1 MQSEPNETSQK
12 NSLPQSPREN
22 TTDSQHGF
30 HDSDEHLSR
39 QLHAGEGRAK
49 SWRSASNTSPS
60 ASSVESSDDARE
72 RPLRRLSPPSRH
84 KSGSPVDRIVEHE
97 KDLTYLPKKRS
108 EGRTFTV
115 VQRGKNFGSFQ
126 VAIEDFP
133 NGSHFTFD
141 STFALMLPMAKI
153 STEVLTHVLS
163 HLPPS
168 SLSDVSLVS
177 RRFHQLVTTPHAWRI
192 AFSRFFPG
200 AEALSTLD
208 TNSELSEDSEIRS
221 ERRFFTRLT
230 ALASWRSEYILRTRL
245 LRSVGRGKPA
255 ESSASVG
262 SGSSRPGASSNGSAH
277 VTYNSDLVT
286 PVDHLHA
293 TFGIEFN
300 KRPPRFIH
308 GATDVGMAS
317 SSDPRNSK
325 VDAWG
330 FSDSLITQQFED
342 NHPGEAPYGL
352 GAGDVIGVPNTM
364 DISQPF
370 GMIYAEGLP
379 GGRVYYRSTEE
390 KRGRDLASPLNNSV
404 PELGIPATLPTES
417 MCSVWIAKAPHVP
430 DLSEGTVGML
440 VGSSS
445 GLVSSYSLGT
455 NPLRERRLERGEL
468 TARWVLSPGVPI
480 IAIAV
485 DENFSSKRQSINRI
499 WAVALN
505 ALGEVFYLTDFPVRP
520 VLDRAL
526 KINKVHFERL
536 AWQSGRS
543 VHWTLVEPTRRIA
556 TPDPFDRSEVD
567 GSYSPRTSW
576 DGTCLSKEQIVAETN
591 EINVFLQKKPKQF
604 RKVCEGWDMR
614 RRLEVD
620 FAADD
625 EDGAGEGILVIGCG
639 SDEGQ
644 HATIKRYTRCK
655 VKESSDNNLVGQG
668 ASKSIT
674 HGDASHGSIFGDNN
688 PLINE
693 QPTWSFKDRAISRRS
708 SASPLDSG
716 LGARLIEEWRTSIFL
731 LGGLKSPQ
739 ITTTAVDVSNF
750 ALLMTTEDPL
760 LYMSGS
766 SAAPSPLSSPMGK
779 TSSHSLTDVPGQRAR
794 LLAVGTKTGTIVL
807 WNARAPIASNTIMDN
822 SIKPVRIIYTDSP
835 QISCLALTSLY
846 LVHGGND
853 GLVQAWD
860 PLASTTD
867 PIRTLNSRFSSRARR
882 RLIQAEAS
890 PTGVGIN
897 LFAAGAICLDPDPTV
912 LRGMVSLGSHLRY
925 WSYTSL
931 AADQY
936 KGNKRRLRRSER
948 GSNQGG
954 DRFSGTGRGA
964 LKDYIANEKSEL
976 EREKRN
982 KREEEKRLAGRFGVD
997 LLGPGASED
1006 EILAYATMLSE
1017 EAAQSDELR
1026 RKSASDGESSD
1037 TITEEIV
1044 ASPVSSP
1051 AQDDIDDDIAE
1062 AIRLSLQENIN
1073 PTPHAIHNA
1082 GTSEIPVKYAKAKRN
1097 KVSPSSSPSRS
1108 GASGVSPKAAKAA
1121 SVPAAELDDLEFA
1134 LQLSQAEEESRA
1146 QGGKGK
1152 GRAF

>member
-1 MQSEPNETSQK
+1 MQPVPNETSQK
-12 NSLPQSPREN
+12 SSLPQNSQEN
-22 TTDSQHGF
+22 TQDSQYGF
-30 HDSDEHLSR
+30 HDSDQHLSR
-39 QLHAGEGRAK
+39 QLYAGEGRAK
-49 SWRSASNTSPS
+49 TRRSASNTSSS
-60 ASSVESSDDARE
+60 ASSAGSSGDARE
-72 RPLRRLSPPSRH
+72 RPLRRLSPLSRQ
-84 KSGSPVDRIVEHE
+84 KSGSPVDRIIEHE
-97 KDLTYLPKKRS
+97 KDLTYLPKKRV

-115 VQRGKNFGSFQ
+115 VQRGKNLGSAQ
-126 VAIEDFP
+126 VAIGDFP
-133 NGSHFTFD
+133 N
-141 STFALMLPMAKI
+141 
-153 STEVLTHVLS
+153 EVLTHILS
-163 HLPPS
+163 HLPPP

-177 RRFHQLVTTPHAWRI
+177 RWFHHLVTTPHAWRI

-200 AEALSTLD
+200 AEALSTLE

-245 LRSVGRGKPA
+245 LRSIGRGKPA
-255 ESSASVG
+255 ESSPVG
-262 SGSSRPGASSNGSAH
+262 SGLSRSGTGSNGSAH

-286 PVDHLHA
+286 LVDHLHA
-293 TFGIEFN
+293 TFGNGFN
-300 KRPPRFIH
+300 NRLPRFIH
-308 GATDVGMAS
+308 GATDVAMAS
-317 SSDPRNSK
+317 SSDPRISK

-342 NHPGEAPYGL
+342 VHPGEAPYGL
-352 GAGDVIGVPNTM
+352 GAGEVVGLPNTM

-390 KRGRDLASPLNNSV
+390 KRGHDLASPLDKAM
-404 PELGIPATLPTES
+404 PELGIPAILPSES
-417 MCSVWIAKAPHVP
+417 MCSVWIAKAPNVP
-430 DLSEGTVGML
+430 DLTEGIVGML

-445 GLVSSYSLGT
+445 GLLSAYSLGT

-485 DENFSSKRQSINRI
+485 DENLSPKRQSLSHI

-505 ALGEVFYLTDFPVRP
+505 ALGEVFFLSDFPVRP
-520 VLDRAL
+520 SLDRAL
-526 KINKVHFERL
+526 KLDKVRLERL
-536 AWQSGRS
+536 AWQTGRT
-543 VHWTLVEPTRRIA
+543 VNWTLVESTRRVA
-556 TPDPFDRSEVD
+556 RPDPFDRSEVD

-576 DGTCLSKEQIVAETN
+576 DGTCLSKEQIAAETK
-591 EINVFLQKKPKQF
+591 EVNVFLQKKPKHF

-620 FAADD
+620 FAAS
-625 EDGAGEGILVIGCG
+625 EENGFGESVLVIGCG
-639 SDEGQ
+639 LDEGQ
-644 HATIKRYTRCK
+644 QAMIKRYTRCK
-655 VKESSDNNLVGQG
+655 VKDSSNEHLDGQCF
-668 ASKSIT
+668 SKPVAP
-674 HGDASHGSIFGDNN
+674 GDGSHGSIFGDKN
-688 PLINE
+688 PLIDQ
-693 QPTWSFKDRAISRRS
+693 QPTWSFKDNFIPRRR
-708 SASPLDSG
+708 SASPSDSE
-716 LGARLIEEWRTSIFL
+716 LRAHLIEEWRTSVFL

-739 ITTTAVDVSNF
+739 ITTAAIDVSNF
-750 ALLMTTEDPL
+750 ALLTSTEDPL
-760 LYMSGS
+760 LVVSGS
-766 SAAPSPLSSPMGK
+766 SAASSPLSSPREKMP
-779 TSSHSLTDVPGQRAR
+779 SHSLTDVPGQRAR
-794 LLAVGTKTGTIVL
+794 LLAIGTKTGTIIL
-807 WNARAPIASNTIMDN
+807 WNARAPVASNTMLEN
-822 SIKPVRIIYTDSP
+822 NIKPLRIIYTDSP
-835 QISCLALTSLY
+835 QISCLALTALY

-860 PLASTTD
+860 PLASTME

-890 PTGVGIN
+890 PAGVGIN

-925 WSYTSL
+925 WSYSSQ
-931 AADQY
+931 AEDQY
-936 KGNKRRLRRSER
+936 KGNKRRLRRPER

-982 KREEEKRLAGRFGVD
+982 KRDEEKRLAGRFGVD

-1017 EAAQSDELR
+1017 EAAQNDELK
-1026 RKSASDGESSD
+1026 RKSASDGESND
-1037 TITEEIV
+1037 TITGEAV
-1044 ASPVSSP
+1044 ASPVSSA
-1051 AQDDIDDDIAE
+1051 AQDDIDDDMAQ
-1062 AIRLSLQENIN
+1062 AIRLSLQESSSASPYVIDD
-1073 PTPHAIHNA
+1073 TGA
-1082 GTSEIPVKYAKAKRN
+1082 SEVPVKYAKAKRN
-1097 KVSPSSSPSRS
+1097 KVSPSGSPPRSSAF
-1108 GASGVSPKAAKAA
+1108 GASPEANKGSN
-1121 SVPAAELDDLEFA
+1121 VPVAELDDLEFA

-1146 QGGKGK
+1146 QSGKGK

>member
-1 MQSEPNETSQK
+1 MA
-12 NSLPQSPREN
+12 
-22 TTDSQHGF
+22 D
-30 HDSDEHLSR
+30 
-39 QLHAGEGRAK
+39 
-49 SWRSASNTSPS
+49 
-60 ASSVESSDDARE
+60 
-72 RPLRRLSPPSRH
+72 
-84 KSGSPVDRIVEHE
+84 IV
-97 KDLTYLPKKRS
+97 
-108 EGRTFTV
+108 
-115 VQRGKNFGSFQ
+115 
-126 VAIEDFP
+126 
-133 NGSHFTFD
+133 
-141 STFALMLPMAKI
+141 
-153 STEVLTHVLS
+153 TEVLTHILS

-208 TNSELSEDSEIRS
+208 TSSELSEDSEIRS

-245 LRSVGRGKPA
+245 LRSLGRGKPA
-255 ESSASVG
+255 ESSAPAG
-262 SGSSRPGASSNGSAH
+262 SGSSRPSIGSNGSAH

-286 PVDHLHA
+286 LVDHLHA
-293 TFGIEFN
+293 TFGAGLN
-300 KRPPRFIH
+300 NRLPRFIH

-330 FSDSLITQQFED
+330 FSDSLIIQQFED
-342 NHPGEAPYGL
+342 VHPGQAPYGL
-352 GAGDVIGVPNTM
+352 GAGEVIGVPNTM
-364 DISQPF
+364 DISQLF

-390 KRGRDLASPLNNSV
+390 KRGRELASPLDNSM

-417 MCSVWIAKAPHVP
+417 MCSVWIAKASNIP
-430 DLSEGTVGML
+430 DLSEGILGTL

-445 GLVSSYSLGT
+445 GLVSAYSLGT

-485 DENFSSKRQSINRI
+485 DENFSPERHSLNRI
-499 WAVALN
+499 WAVVLN
-505 ALGEVFYLTDFPVRP
+505 ALGEVFFLSDFPVRP
-520 VLDRAL
+520 ALDRAL
-526 KINKVHFERL
+526 KLDKARLERL
-536 AWQSGRS
+536 AWQTGRT
-543 VHWTLVEPTRRIA
+543 VHWMLVESTRRVA
-556 TPDPFDRSEVD
+556 RPDPFDRSEVD

-576 DGTCLSKEQIVAETN
+576 DGTCLSKEQIAAETQ
-591 EINVFLQKKPKQF
+591 EINVFLQKKPKHF

-620 FAADD
+620 FAASD
-625 EDGAGEGILVIGCG
+625 ENGAGEGVLVIGCG
-639 SDEGQ
+639 FDEGQ
-644 HATIKRYTRCK
+644 QAMIKRYTRCK
-655 VKESSDNNLVGQG
+655 VPESSDEHLAGQG
-668 ASKSIT
+668 PPKPLA
-674 HGDASHGSIFGDNN
+674 HEDASHRSIFGDNY

-693 QPTWSFKDRAISRRS
+693 QPTWSFKDRAISRPS
-708 SASPLDSG
+708 SASPSNSRLR
-716 LGARLIEEWRTSIFL
+716 AHLIEEWRTSVCL

-739 ITTTAVDVSNF
+739 ITTTAIDVSNF
-750 ALLMTTEDPL
+750 ALLTTTEDPL
-760 LYMSGS
+760 LGASGL
-766 SAAPSPLSSPMGK
+766 SAASSPPSSPKGK
-779 TSSHSLTDVPGQRAR
+779 MSSHLLTDVPGQRAR
-794 LLAVGTKTGTIVL
+794 LLAIGTKTGTIML
-807 WNARAPIASNTIMDN
+807 WNVRAPVASNTILEN
-822 SIKPVRIIYTDSP
+822 NIKPIRIIYTDSP

-860 PLASTTD
+860 PLASNMD

-890 PTGVGIN
+890 PAGVGIN

-925 WSYTSL
+925 WSYSSQ
-931 AADQY
+931 AVDQY

-964 LKDYIANEKSEL
+964 LKDYIANEKLEL

-982 KREEEKRLAGRFGVD
+982 KHEEEKRLAGRFGVD

-1017 EAAQSDELR
+1017 EAARSDELR
-1026 RKSASDGESSD
+1026 RKSASDGESSE
-1037 TITEEIV
+1037 TITEEAV
-1044 ASPVSSP
+1044 ASPVSP
-1051 AQDDIDDDIAE
+1051 ATQDETDDDMAE
-1062 AIRLSLQENIN
+1062 AIRLSLQENSN
-1073 PTPHAIHNA
+1073 ASPYAIGNA
-1082 GTSEIPVKYAKAKRN
+1082 GASEIAVKYAKVKRN
-1097 KVSPSSSPSRS
+1097 KASPSGSPSRS
-1108 GASGVSPKAAKAA
+1108 SGLSVSPKE
-1121 SVPAAELDDLEFA
+1121 SIVSNVPATELDDLEFA
-1134 LQLSQAEEESRA
+1134 LQLSQAEEESRI
-1146 QGGKGK
+1146 QSGKGKGK